1 MPRTTITA
9 VHVEPFNIPFPEP
22 FPIAT
27 GVLSSAQN
35 VLVTLVLDDGTIGY
49 GECSPFPPVTGESQA
64 TALAAAGECARLLEG
79 KDVAHWRTLS
89 TLIRSVFYAQKT
101 VCAGMEMAIL
111 DALTRSLHVPLYVF
125 FGGANSAVETDISI
139 AMVSPEHASE
149 LAQDAVARGLSRIK
163 IKVGGDV
170 LEDVARVEAIHR
182 AAPVLGLT
190 LDANQGYTPGNAL
203 RCLQELEQRGIVPL
217 MMEQPVHKDDFAG
230 LRYVTQHTP
239 IPVAADESATNS
251 AEVMRL
257 LTAEAVNVINIK
269 LQKSGLVDSLTIA
282 AICHATKTPL
292 MIGAMAESRLGTSAS
307 AHFAA
312 GVGGFSY
319 IDLDAPMSM
328 LDDPFT
334 GGYEQR
340 GGVYDLSG
348 IESGMGV
355 EKK

>member
-1 MPRTTITA
+1 MPRTTITS
-9 VHVEPFNIPFPEP
+9 VHVEPLNIPFPEP

-27 GVLSSAQN
+27 GVVSVAQN
-35 VLVTLVLDDGTIGY
+35 VLITLTLADGTVGY
-49 GECSPFPPVTGESQA
+49 GECAPFSLVTGETQA
-64 TALAAAGECARLLEG
+64 TALAAASECASLLEG
-79 KDVAHWRTLS
+79 KDVVHWRTLS
-89 TLIRSVFYAQKT
+89 ALIRSVFSAQKS
-101 VCAGMEMAIL
+101 VCTGMEMAIL

-125 FGGANSAVETDISI
+125 FGGANTCVETDISI
-139 AMVSPEHASE
+139 AMVSPDHAYE
-149 LAQDAVARGLSRIK
+149 LAQDAVARGITCIK

-170 LEDVARVEAIHR
+170 LEDVERVEAIHR
-182 AAPVLGLT
+182 AAPALGLT
-190 LDANQGYTPGNAL
+190 LDANQGYIPGQAL
-203 RCLQELEQRGIVPL
+203 RCLQELERRGIIPL
-217 MMEQPVHKDDFAG
+217 LMEQPVHKDDFEG
-230 LRYVTQHTP
+230 LRYVTQHTL

-257 LTAEAVNVINIK
+257 LATGAVNVINIK
-269 LQKSGLVDSLTIA
+269 LQKSGLVDSLNIA

-319 IDLDAPMSM
+319 IDLDTPMLM
-328 LDDPFT
+328 PDDSFT

-340 GGVYDLSG
+340 GAVYDLSG
-348 IESGMGV
+348 IESGLGV

>member
-1 MPRTTITA
+1 MSRTTITS
-9 VHVEPFNIPFPEP
+9 VQVEPLNIPFPEP

-27 GVLSSAQN
+27 GVMSAAQN
-35 VLVTLVLDDGTIGY
+35 VLITLTLDDGTIGY
-49 GECSPFPPVTGESQA
+49 GECSPISLITGESQA

-79 KDVAHWRTLS
+79 RDVAHWRALS
-89 TLIRSVFYAQKT
+89 KLIRSVFSGQKS
-101 VCAGMEMAIL
+101 VCAGIEMAML

-125 FGGANSAVETDISI
+125 FGGANSFVETDISI
-139 AMVSPEHASE
+139 AMVSPDHAYE
-149 LAQDAVARGLSRIK
+149 LAQDAVAHGLSRIK
-163 IKVGGDV
+163 IKIGGDV
-170 LEDVARVEAIHR
+170 VEDVARVEAIHR
-182 AAPVLGLT
+182 AAPDLGLT

-203 RCLQELEQRGIVPL
+203 RCLLELERRGIIPL
-217 MMEQPVHKDDFAG
+217 MMEQPVHKDDFEG

-257 LTAEAVNVINIK
+257 LAAGAVNVINIK

-292 MIGAMAESRLGTSAS
+292 MIGAMAESRLGASAS

-319 IDLDAPMSM
+319 IDLDSPMHL

-348 IESGMGV
+348 IENGMGV